1 MSTVQMIKKDAI
13 INVQI
18 SSGFLQ
24 KLQQMLAALIAERTD
39 EEIENLKQLMESKP
53 QEITEEWMEHIVI
66 LVTLV
71 NGIQNEAIKQGATY
85 EVSPDQFNTTAG

>member
-24 KLQQMLAALIAERTD
+24 KLQQMLAALITQRTD

-53 QEITEEWMEHIVI
+53 QEITEEWMEHIVV

-85 EVSPDQFNTTAG
+85 EASPDQFNTAAD